1 MSKLLI
7 QEGFKALRESVNTLA
22 FEKEVEAFRALE
34 RVFGY
39 DSPAIVAPQ
48 GAGAGFP
55 DFAFR
60 TRVPSGK
67 TIDVHFEFKK
77 DNKAQMSSMRDWI
90 FDGSKFTTKAI
101 DDVDKELMLQSMNNN
116 SEIMSNAKRL
126 YKDFND
132 VAKEMGYGKVP
143 VLSSGLLSSI
153 SRDFKERKE
162 FTKAVIGKTDKQQM
176 GSVKGGF
183 GQSLINFYKKK
194 FRKNIS
200 RNSDGSIFLFMI
212 KDRVWLVDTI
222 GNVDQ
227 KDIDQVARKL
237 GHRKIDDRMNASN
250 IDANLEVRLSIRPG
264 STPISKA
271 KIDPQAA
278 MRLSKSPPGGT
289 RII

>member
-1 MSKLLI
+1 
-7 QEGFKALRESVNTLA
+7 
-22 FEKEVEAFRALE
+22 
-34 RVFGY
+34 
-39 DSPAIVAPQ
+39 
-48 GAGAGFP
+48 
-55 DFAFR
+55 
-60 TRVPSGK
+60 
-67 TIDVHFEFKK
+67 
-77 DNKAQMSSMRDWI
+77 
-90 FDGSKFTTKAI
+90 
-101 DDVDKELMLQSMNNN
+101 
-116 SEIMSNAKRL
+116 MSNAKRL

-237 GHRKIDDRMNASN
+237 GHRKIDDRMNSSN